1 MAALIAVLAAA
12 FLLLFYFTV
21 ISKLCRRSRNRR
33 RINRFI
39 DSETSDPL
47 SRVDSLIH
55 DPTRPNSS
63 ASGLDDAFIRQIT
76 VFKYR
81 REDKLVD
88 GTECAV
94 CLTEFNENENLRLMP
109 NCEHAFHLPCIDTW
123 LKTHS
128 NCPLCRSTMNLAP
141 PLRSFSGSGP
151 APNSNT
157 NSNSNA
163 VGVAAL
169 RVERRSNDAVLMI
182 RELEGRVQVLEA
194 TQDDEVGSGG
204 CGNFQGRET
213 KLEINDDNNTISN
226 NTGNNNDNSR

>member
-1 MAALIAVLAAA
+1 MASPISIGAPQPWPSTSKTYNFCSQGCSFNCPQLCIFPPPPPLLLNPNIISSDDSDDSSSSRISPLMAALIAVLAAA

-33 RINRFI
+33 RINRFL

-81 REDKLVD
+81 REDNLVD

-109 NCEHAFHLPCIDTW
+109 NCEF
-123 LKTHS
+123 
-128 NCPLCRSTMNLAP
+128 
-141 PLRSFSGSGP
+141 
-151 APNSNT
+151 
-157 NSNSNA
+157 
-163 VGVAAL
+163 
-169 RVERRSNDAVLMI
+169 
-182 RELEGRVQVLEA
+182 EGFVLE
-194 TQDDEVGSGG
+194 S
-204 CGNFQGRET
+204 
-213 KLEINDDNNTISN
+213 S
-226 NTGNNNDNSR
+226 S